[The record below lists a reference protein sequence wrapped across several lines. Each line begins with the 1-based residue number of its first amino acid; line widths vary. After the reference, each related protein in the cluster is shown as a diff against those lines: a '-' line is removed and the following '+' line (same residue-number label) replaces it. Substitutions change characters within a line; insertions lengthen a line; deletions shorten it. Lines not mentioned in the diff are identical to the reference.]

1 MNYLKAIIVVHSAL
15 FMQNHNKLMKYNI
28 NSRLIGF
35 LLIKTC
41 PIYFLSFMRIL
52 PLVQFSLK
60 LSQKL
65 PFKTIPMNVDQK
77 HNTPNPQLKAKDLC

>member
-65 PFKTIPMNVDQK
+65 PFKIIPMNVDQK